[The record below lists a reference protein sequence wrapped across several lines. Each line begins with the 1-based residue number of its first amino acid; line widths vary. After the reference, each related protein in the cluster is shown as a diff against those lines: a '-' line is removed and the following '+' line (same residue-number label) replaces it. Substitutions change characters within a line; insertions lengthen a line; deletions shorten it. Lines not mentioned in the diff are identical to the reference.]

1 MLQKIGRLSVLWNIY
16 RQKLK
21 EDLSRYGIQAVIVD
35 EYNQMTEILKTI
47 ECSVKKNVFISGS
60 ANRYDG
66 IWNQALAEVLSV
78 RPLLTAL
85 FVKSMGANI
94 SI

>member
-21 EDLSRYGIQAVIVD
+21 EDLSRYGIQAVIVN

-47 ECSVKKNVFISGS
+47 ECSVKKEMFLYQGVPTDMMVSGI
-60 ANRYDG
+60 RLWQRCY
-66 IWNQALAEVLSV
+66 Q
-78 RPLLTAL
+78 
-85 FVKSMGANI
+85 FVHY
-94 SI
+94 